1 MANDFQK
8 AFRYGIDQPTE
19 NVATTLEALGF
30 DTQAKELRDLI
41 EAPEDYESAAAR
53 FINPEGE
60 WYDYNW
66 SELPL
71 ATVEQAGQLGGS
83 ILSRIGGA
91 GIGAGAGSLVG
102 PGGTAIGGI
111 IGAFLGPTLFE
122 AVQVAGPVA
131 FERARNN
138 GREEPNAEDWAG
150 ALGTAGFS
158 GVLNAIGIKNI
169 GLLNSTVGKTLK
181 AGAREGVTETGQGFT
196 EQIGGTGLTAA
207 GLQIDPKAAI
217 GEGLIGT
224 SSGTSIQAPIA
235 GAQALGNLQEE
246 IVDSSIKNAMLE
258 QPTPDEAVDQMDET
272 INPNLAIVED
282 ELPTEVNPED
292 SVGLALEGLAEFE
305 ETASVNPSGVG
316 FTSENVQEFLS
327 SQERYVKNLIETNF
341 GHRLDSDTRFNI
353 FVDAQRYI
361 KDHFELFDP
370 RNPDNNPQ
378 QIVQRIAQTIRTEG
392 ERYTDQADLSG
403 AKGDID
409 PRFIGENAAVLDPQ
423 AKEQVYEKPSYR
435 RTGITTLERGID
447 PMYMTQSILV
457 QDRILEQRL
466 AKDPKK
472 PMNPETVLQQLGI
485 RETDDN
491 WFEVINREKQ
501 GNKAIA
507 DEAINLEIA
516 PFLKAKKDA
525 GEMVTKEEIENVLY
539 NSLNRY
545 YDFDTKGYDTQ
556 HSGGHTFR
564 SEGLE
569 RLFPDID
576 NVEDNY
582 WESWLHYEPIF
593 PENEILSD
601 SVYQHRDG
609 GDQMHSPHGDG
620 ALMWMRGYNVQHP
633 EGLGSGK
640 LLAESQSKLHGHAQ
654 DTDPNKKET
663 YLSKIT
669 SLEEASPELEDTK
682 NKLSR
687 FRYAREEFV
696 EEVKEKQNWRNM
708 TPNDAKD
715 VANLLIED
723 VLEDVLQDQ
732 SLYNVSNFVESEL
745 TSLSSE
751 FAERNGKLNN
761 DYNKNI
767 AFALVD
773 KISEQQPFE
782 TIGITI
788 NEREFQNYVDTP
800 QNTFNAKD
808 GKGRKEL
815 VFDYLRFYHDFDIE
829 AARFEDSA
837 NELGNIHDDVVD
849 MAFNPDD
856 AIEEQ
861 YATDRKELVKN
872 YIPVLTKRYR
882 TVAPLLAEAANYPT
896 ADEVKTFQDYEKDRK
911 TSERNVVPDFPM
923 KENWPAMNVRRMVAK
938 AVDDGDNFIF
948 ISTKGYGGAPP
959 SVYIAQK
966 AELKKISKVIA
977 SYRADLKA
985 DDLLKELPKSKSIAG
1000 GPYFALDIRPL
1011 RQLILAGVFKGFKGY
1026 KKGGLVTKAQGAG
1039 YSMNYGDYG
1048 RSYR

>member
-1 MANDFQK
+1 MANDFRNALRQ
-8 AFRYGIDQPTE
+8 GLDQPTE
-19 NVATTLEALGF
+19 NVATTLRALGF
-30 DTQAKELRDLI
+30 DTQADALSGFVD
-41 EAPEDYESAAAR
+41 APSEDYESAAAR

-66 SELPL
+66 SAFPL
-71 ATVEQAGQLGGS
+71 AATEQWAQLAGS
-83 ILSRIGGA
+83 IGSRIAGGA
-91 GIGAGAGSLVG
+91 AGAYATKNPYGAIVG
-102 PGGTAIGGI
+102 GL
-111 IGAFLGPTLFE
+111 LGPALFE
-122 AVQVAGPVA
+122 AVQIAGPVA
-131 FERARNN
+131 YERARNN
-138 GREEPNAEDWAG
+138 GREEPNAEDWYG

-158 GVLNAIGIKNI
+158 GVLNAIGVQRI
-169 GLLNSTVGKTLK
+169 GLLNKTVGKTAAPILT
-181 AGAREGVTETGQGFT
+181 EGVTEAGQGFT
-196 EQIGGTGLTAA
+196 EQIGGSALTDA

-217 GEGLIGT
+217 GEGLIG
-224 SSGTSIQAPIA
+224 SGITVGAQGPIA
-235 GAQALGNLQEE
+235 ATQALGNLQEE
-246 IVDSSIKNAMLE
+246 IVDSSIRNAMLD

-282 ELPTEVNPED
+282 ELPAEVNLPNR
-292 SVGLALEGLAEFE
+292 VQAHLALEGLAEFE
-305 ETASVNPSGVG
+305 ETASVNPGGVG

-327 SQERYVKNLIETNF
+327 SQERYVENLIETNF
-341 GHRLDSDTRFNI
+341 GDRLDSDARFNI
-353 FVDAQRYI
+353 FVDAQQYI

-403 AKGDID
+403 AKGTID

-447 PMYMTQSILV
+447 PMYMTQSTLV

-472 PMNPETVLQQLGI
+472 PMKPEMVLQQLGI

-491 WFEVINREKQ
+491 WFEVINREKA

-556 HSGGHTFR
+556 HSGGHTFKSR
-564 SEGLE
+564 GLD
-569 RLFPDID
+569 RLFPDIT

-593 PENEILSD
+593 PENENLSD
-601 SVYQHRDG
+601 SAYQHRDG
-609 GDQMHSPHGDG
+609 GDEMHSPHGDG
-620 ALMWMRGYNVQHP
+620 ALMWMRGFNVQHP

-654 DTDPNKKET
+654 DTNPKKPET
-663 YLSKIT
+663 YLSKVT

-682 NKLSR
+682 NKLNR
-687 FRYAREEFV
+687 FRYAREEFA
-696 EEVKEKQNWRNM
+696 EEVREKQSQNNM
-708 TPNDAKD
+708 SVTDAIA
-715 VANLLIED
+715 VANHLIED
-723 VLEDVLQDQ
+723 TIGINDDFSINYSRL
-732 SLYNVSNFVESEL
+732 VENEL

-751 FAERNGKLNN
+751 FAEKNGKLNS

-782 TIGITI
+782 AIGITI
-788 NEREFQNYVDTP
+788 LPSDFKNYVDTP
-800 QNTFNAKD
+800 ENTFRAKN
-808 GKGRKEL
+808 GTGRKGL
-815 VFDYLRFYHDFDIE
+815 VFDYLRFHHDFDIE
-829 AARFEDSA
+829 ATLFEDSA
-837 NELGNIHDDVVD
+837 NDLQRIHDDVVD

-856 AIEEQ
+856 SIEEQ

-872 YIPVLTKRYR
+872 YVPVLTKRYR

-896 ADEVKTFQDYEKDRK
+896 LAEIKTFQDYEKGRK
-911 TSERNVVPDFPM
+911 DSERNVVPDFPM

-948 ISTKGYGGAPP
+948 ISTEGYGGAPP

-966 AELKKISKVIA
+966 AELKKISKIIA

-985 DDLLKELPKSKSIAG
+985 DDLFKELPKSKNIAG

-1048 RSYR
+1048 RSYT

>member
-1 MANDFQK
+1 MTNEFQK

-19 NVATTLEALGF
+19 NIATTLEALGF

-102 PGGTAIGGI
+102 PGGTVTGGI

-122 AVQVAGPVA
+122 AVQIAGPVA
-131 FERARNN
+131 FERARNAN
-138 GREEPNAEDWAG
+138 PPREEPNAEDWAG

-181 AGAREGVTETGQGFT
+181 AGVREGVTEAGQGFT
-196 EQIGGTGLTAA
+196 EQIGGSALTDA

-217 GEGLIGT
+217 GEGLVGW

-235 GAQALGNLQEE
+235 GAQALGNLQGE
-246 IVDSSIKNAMLE
+246 IVDSSIRNAMLD

-282 ELPTEVNPED
+282 ELPAEVNPED

-305 ETASVNPSGVG
+305 ETASVNPGGVG

-327 SQERYVKNLIETNF
+327 SQERYVENLIETNF
-341 GHRLDSDTRFNI
+341 GELDSDARFNI
-353 FVDAQRYI
+353 FVDAQQHI

-403 AKGDID
+403 AKGTID

-447 PMYMTQSILV
+447 PMYMTQSTLV

-472 PMNPETVLQQLGI
+472 PMKPEMVLQQLGI

-491 WFEVINREKQ
+491 WFEVINREKA

-539 NSLNRY
+539 NSLNSY
-545 YDFDTKGYDTQ
+545 YDFDTKGYDTE
-556 HSGGHTFR
+556 HRGGHTFKSR
-564 SEGLE
+564 GLD
-569 RLFPDID
+569 RLFPDVQ

-593 PENEILSD
+593 PENENLSD
-601 SVYQHRDG
+601 SAYQHRDG
-609 GDQMHSPHGDG
+609 GDGMHSPHGDG
-620 ALMWMRGYNVQHP
+620 ALMWMRGFNVQHP

-654 DTDPNKKET
+654 DTNPKKPET
-663 YLSKIT
+663 YLSKVT
-669 SLEEASPELEDTK
+669 SLEEASPELEATK
-682 NKLSR
+682 NKISR
-687 FRYAREEFV
+687 YTYAREEFV
-696 EEVKEKQNWRNM
+696 EEVREKQSQNNM
-708 TPNDAKD
+708 SPDDARA
-715 VANLLIED
+715 VANLLVED
-723 VLEDVLQDQ
+723 ELSQLGGIFQVNYSRL
-732 SLYNVSNFVESEL
+732 VESEL
-745 TSLSSE
+745 GSLSSE
-751 FAERNGKLNN
+751 FAEKHGKLNS
-761 DYNKNI
+761 DYNRNI
-767 AFALVD
+767 AFALID

-782 TIGITI
+782 AIGITI
-788 NEREFQNYVDTP
+788 NERDFQNYVDTP
-800 QNTFNAKD
+800 ENTFRAKN
-808 GKGRKEL
+808 GTGRKGL
-815 VFDYLRFYHDFDIE
+815 VFDYLRFHHDFDIE
-829 AARFEDSA
+829 AAMFEDA
-837 NELGNIHDDVVD
+837 VNDLEMVHDDAVD
-849 MAFNPDD
+849 IAFNPDD
-856 AIEEQ
+856 AISEQ
-861 YATDRKELVKN
+861 YTLDRKELVKN
-872 YIPVLTKRYR
+872 YVPVLADRYR
-882 TVAPLLAEAANYPT
+882 TVAPLLADAANYPT
-896 ADEVKTFQDYEKDRK
+896 SAEIKTFRVYEKTRK
-911 TSERNVVPDFPM
+911 DSERNVVPDFPM

-948 ISTKGYGGAPP
+948 ISTKGYSGAPP

-966 AELKKISKVIA
+966 AELKKISKIIA

-985 DDLLKELPKSKSIAG
+985 DDLFKELPKSKNIAG

-1048 RSYR
+1048 RSYT